1 MSRSGF
7 NKKYYFKRKSLR
19 LPGYDYFKYGQYFVT
34 IECEH
39 MECRLG
45 KIVKGKMILNDI
57 GEIALE
63 EWLKLPMRFKN
74 FQLDLFQIMPNHMHA
89 IVTLTDQQGLNIE
102 MMNYYSELAY
112 ACHYLEVDE
121 IRSLLRFEE
130 MVEKLSSTEA
140 GASPASLSDII
151 GSYKSIVANECL
163 KIHKLKYD
171 QEARVPLLGKI
182 WKRGFWD
189 NTIND
194 QQSYKAI
201 SRYIRNNPKDW
212 IYDRSFK
219 KP

>member
-1 MSRSGF
+1 MSGSGF
-7 NKKYYFKRKSLR
+7 YKKYYFKRKPLR
-19 LPGYDYFKYGQYFVT
+19 LPGYDYSKYGQYFVT
-34 IECEH
+34 IECDH

-57 GEIALE
+57 GKIALE

-89 IVTLTDQQGLNIE
+89 IVTLIDQQELNIE
-102 MMNYYSELAY
+102 VMNYNSELAY
-112 ACHYLEVDE
+112 SCHFFEADGSGALL
-121 IRSLLRFEE
+121 SLEE
-130 MVEKLSSTEA
+130 MIEKSSSTEA
-140 GASPASLSDII
+140 RASPASLSDII

-163 KIHKLKYD
+163 RVHKLKYD
-171 QEARVPLLGKI
+171 QVTHVPLLGKI

-189 NTIND
+189 DIIND

-212 IYDRSFK
+212 LYDRSFK